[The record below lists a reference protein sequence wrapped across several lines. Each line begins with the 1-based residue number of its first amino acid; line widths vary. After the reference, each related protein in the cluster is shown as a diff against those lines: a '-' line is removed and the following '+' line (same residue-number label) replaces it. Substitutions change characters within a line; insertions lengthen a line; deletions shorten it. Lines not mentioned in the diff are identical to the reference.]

1 MPDSKPVASKTIMC
15 ISSLDELLSEAQS
28 EVAGIESNS
37 PEYAQAEYAIVFD
50 RESVIEILIEFPKAP
65 AHFALKIDA
74 VFDE

>member
-15 ISSLDELLSEAQS
+15 ISSLAELLSEAQS

-37 PEYAQAEYAIVFD
+37 PEYAQAEYAVVF
-50 RESVIEILIEFPKAP
+50 RESAIGILIEFPKAP